1 MIKDHPI
8 FLESIRFI
16 KSNLIENNFNYLENK
31 VLERLVHTSGDF
43 NIQKLLEF
51 SEGACE
57 KGVKSLKAGAPI
69 LTDTDMAAAAI
80 KTMAKN
86 TSGNKVVSAKKWFND
101 NDFLGLTKTAYG
113 IQKGWTEL
121 SAKNLGIQSPI
132 VVIGSSPTALIN
144 LLEILKNSKQIPSLI
159 IGMPVGFI
167 GVSQSK
173 KKLLSTNYPKIV
185 INSTRGGAAMA
196 AAAINALLRESIHDN
211 F

>member
-16 KSNLIENNFNYLENK
+16 RANLIKNNFNYLENK

-57 KGVKSLKAGAPI
+57 KAIKSLKEGAPI

-80 KTMAKN
+80 KSMAKN

-101 NDFLGLTKTAYG
+101 QNLSGLTKTAYG
-113 IQKGWTEL
+113 IEKGWVEL
-121 SAKNLGIQSPI
+121 SSKNLGVKSPI
-132 VVIGSSPTALIN
+132 IVIGSSPTALLN
-144 LLEILKNSKQIPSLI
+144 LLEILENSNQIPSLI

-167 GVSQSK
+167 GVRQSK
-173 KKLLSTNYPKIV
+173 EKLLNSNYPSIV
-185 INSTRGGAAMA
+185 VQSTRGGAAMA
-196 AAAINALLRESIHDN
+196 AAAVNALLRETV
-211 F
+211 

>member
-16 KSNLIENNFNYLENK
+16 RSNLIQNNFNYLENK

-57 KGVKSLKAGAPI
+57 KAIKSLKKGAPI

-80 KTMAKN
+80 KSMAKN
-86 TSGNKVVSAKKWFND
+86 TSRNSVFSAKKWVND
-101 NDFLGLTKTAYG
+101 KDLLGLTKTAYG
-113 IQKGWTEL
+113 IEKGWIEL
-121 SAKNLGIQSPI
+121 SDKYLGVQSPI
-132 VVIGSSPTALIN
+132 IVIGSSPTALVN
-144 LLEILKNSKQIPSLI
+144 LLENLENSKQIPSLI

-167 GVSQSK
+167 GVRQSK
-173 KKLLSTNYPKIV
+173 EKLLNTNYPRIIV
-185 INSTRGGAAMA
+185 NSTRGGAAMA
-196 AAAINALLRESIHDN
+196 AAAVNALLRETI
-211 F
+211 

>member
-57 KGVKSLKAGAPI
+57 KAVKSLKAGAPI
-69 LTDTDMAAAAI
+69 LTDTDMAASAI
-80 KTMAKN
+80 KSMAKN
-86 TSGNKVVSAKKWFND
+86 TNGNSVVSAKKWFNEKD
-101 NDFLGLTKTAYG
+101 LKGLTKTAYG
-113 IQKGWTEL
+113 IEKGWIEL
-121 SAKNLGIQSPI
+121 SAKNPGIQSPI

-144 LLEILKNSKQIPSLI
+144 LLKTVQNSQQIPSLI

-167 GVSQSK
+167 GVRQSK
-173 KKLLSTNYPKIV
+173 KKLLNTKYPKIV
-185 INSTRGGAAMA
+185 VNSTRGGAAMA
-196 AAAINALLRESIHDN
+196 AAAVNALLRETI
-211 F
+211 